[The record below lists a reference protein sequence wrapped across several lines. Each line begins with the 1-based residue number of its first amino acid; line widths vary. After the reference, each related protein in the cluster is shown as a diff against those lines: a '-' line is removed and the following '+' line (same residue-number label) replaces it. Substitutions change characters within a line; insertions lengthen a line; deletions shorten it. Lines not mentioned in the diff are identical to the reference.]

1 MREAKESEIQKS
13 IIDLLKSKRFVV
25 FKHRSVGIWKR
36 ETESYIPLSA
46 GEKGISDIIACSPK
60 GIFWAIEVKKPGG
73 RVSADQIAFLNRVR
87 ANNGIGILAYSI
99 DDVIERL

>member
-1 MREAKESEIQKS
+1 MREAKKSEIQKS
-13 IIDLLKSKRFVV
+13 IIDLLKYKRFLVV
-25 FKHRSVGIWKR
+25 KHRNVGI
-36 ETESYIPLSA
+36 YIRAQDRYMQLAP

-73 RVSADQIAFLNRVR
+73 RVSSDQIAFLNRVR
-87 ANNGIGILAYSI
+87 ANNSIGIIAYSI